1 MCLACARK
9 ENELCQTVVLLKQTG
24 QRVNNPSFKR
34 WSLISLEYELN
45 LVTHLYL
52 MNMVGKMVFNVRR

>member
-9 ENELCQTVVLLKQTG
+9 ENKLCQMVELLKQTG
-24 QRVNNPSFKR
+24 QRVNNPPLKR
-34 WSLISLEYELN
+34 WSLISVEYELN

-52 MNMVGKMVFNVRR
+52 MTMVGKMVFNV